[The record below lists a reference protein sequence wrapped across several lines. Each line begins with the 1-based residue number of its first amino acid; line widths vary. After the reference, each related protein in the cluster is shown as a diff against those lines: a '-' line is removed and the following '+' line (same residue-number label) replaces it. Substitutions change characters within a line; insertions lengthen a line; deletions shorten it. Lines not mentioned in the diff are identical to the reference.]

1 MPQAPIK
8 NPVRSVSK
16 PILALAII
24 VVLLLGGILRLA
36 LHTPSQEAPQRK
48 EPARTSTGHP
58 PIENHR
64 PPAPEMLSAPR
75 KPSPVAED
83 APEKSELARAQQL
96 LASTNEYQRIE
107 GLKLLGAYP
116 SPVNEV
122 ILVGYLKSQEN
133 PKIRSTAA
141 LSLSTL
147 GRPSVS
153 TIDTLLSALEDSSE
167 DVRFSALST
176 LEDYLI
182 LVKQDPAAQQRIR
195 EGLRAKLQ
203 SNRLQADIQKD
214 IDDIVH
220 DR

>member
-1 MPQAPIK
+1 
-8 NPVRSVSK
+8 
-16 PILALAII
+16 
-24 VVLLLGGILRLA
+24 
-36 LHTPSQEAPQRK
+36 
-48 EPARTSTGHP
+48 
-58 PIENHR
+58 
-64 PPAPEMLSAPR
+64 MLSAPR

-147 GRPSVS
+147 GRPSAS
-153 TIDTLLSALEDSSE
+153 TIDTLLSTLEDSSE

-182 LVKQDPAAQQRIR
+182 FAKQDSAINQRIR
-195 EGLRAKLQ
+195 EGLRVKLEAKRLQ
-203 SNRLQADIQKD
+203 SDIQRD

>member
-1 MPQAPIK
+1 MMTL
-8 NPVRSVSK
+8 SK
-16 PILALAII
+16 PPIVLGIL
-24 VVLLLGGILRLA
+24 VVLLSGVLCLLA
-36 LHTPSQEAPQRK
+36 LQPPKQEAPQKK
-48 EPARTSTGHP
+48 ESSGAPTEQP
-58 PIENHR
+58 PRENHLPTEPEPIAI
-64 PPAPEMLSAPR
+64 PP
-75 KPSPVAED
+75 KPSPIGEATR
-83 APEKSELARAQQL
+83 EKKEMARAQQL
-96 LASTNEYQRIE
+96 LASTNEQHRIE
-107 GLKLLGAYP
+107 GLKLLGAFP
-116 SPVNEV
+116 SPMNEV
-122 ILVGYLKSQEN
+122 ILVGYLRSQEN

-147 GRPSVS
+147 ETPSAS
-153 TIDTLLSALEDSSE
+153 TIDTLLSTLEDSSE
-167 DVRFSALST
+167 DVRFSALAT

>member
-48 EPARTSTGHP
+48 EPARTSTVHP

-133 PKIRSTAA
+133 PKIRGTAA
-141 LSLSTL
+141 LGLSTL
-147 GRPSVS
+147 GKPSVS

-182 LVKQDPAAQQRIR
+182 FAKQDSAAQQRIR

>member
-1 MPQAPIK
+1 MRTI
-8 NPVRSVSK
+8 SK
-16 PILALAII
+16 PILAFGVI
-24 VVLLLGGILRLA
+24 VVFLLGAILHLTQNA
-36 LHTPSQEAPQRK
+36 PNQEAPHKK
-48 EPARTSTGHP
+48 EPARSSTGHP
-58 PIENHR
+58 PIENHQ

-75 KPSPVAED
+75 KPSPVVED
-83 APEKSELARAQQL
+83 APEKSELARARQL
-96 LASTNEYQRIE
+96 LASTNEHQRIE

-133 PKIRSTAA
+133 PKIRGTAA
-141 LSLSTL
+141 LGLSTL
-147 GRPSVS
+147 GKPSVS

-182 LVKQDPAAQQRIR
+182 FAKQDSAINQRIR
-195 EGLRAKLQ
+195 EGLRVKLQ
-203 SNRLQADIQKD
+203 AKRLQADIQKD

>member
-1 MPQAPIK
+1 M
-8 NPVRSVSK
+8 SK
-16 PILALAII
+16 PILALGVI
-24 VVLLLGGILRLA
+24 VVFLLGAILHL
-36 LHTPSQEAPQRK
+36 TQNSPKNEAPQKK
-48 EPARTSTGHP
+48 ELSRAPTEQTTRV
-58 PIENHR
+58 NHLLTESETIVV
-64 PPAPEMLSAPR
+64 AP
-75 KPSPVAED
+75 KPSPIAE
-83 APEKSELARAQQL
+83 ATTEKKEMARAQQL
-96 LASTNEYQRIE
+96 LASTNEQHRIE

-116 SPVNEV
+116 SPKNEV
-122 ILVGYLKSQEN
+122 VLVGYLKSQEN

-141 LSLSTL
+141 LGLSTL
-147 GRPSVS
+147 GKPSAS
-153 TIDTLLSALEDSSE
+153 TIDKLLNTLEDPSE

-195 EGLRAKLQ
+195 EGLRVKLQ